1 MLDDKGSDSFAWTY
15 FLCGFLKIKTQGF
28 NIKNSVDG
36 LLSLVARNIQA
47 SEQVKSNLLA
57 RTYTTILHMYAD
69 CMNGLVASTYTPF
82 EDFSVTGDFNPVK
95 DYALQEVAQIEA
107 ALGLPYELFE

>member
-1 MLDDKGSDSFAWTY
+1 
-15 FLCGFLKIKTQGF
+15 
-28 NIKNSVDG
+28 
-36 LLSLVARNIQA
+36 
-47 SEQVKSNLLA
+47 
-57 RTYTTILHMYAD
+57 MYAD
-69 CMNGLVASTYTPF
+69 CMNSLVVSTYTPF